1 MQARKGER
9 GCMPITWTPKDQM
22 QAAKA
27 ADARGWWVQF
37 LLCPGWRKRVRFAFA
52 SEFGYGELVLGFGFV
67 AFVAFASFRCV
78 GSMLMRHTF
87 GILSIVTHTHTH
99 SHRQLPHCAV
109 LLLYCIGQYCTIPRR
124 RIWVSRRARVHGRTR
139 TRHAHLASKTK
150 SRFPIPRL
158 CSFCLGTFVT
168 CFVMTFVLIKVTE
181 VWL

>member
-87 GILSIVTHTHTH
+87 GILSIVTHTHTLSSPAATLCCIIIVLYRTVLYYTKEKDLGIAAGTGARTNAH
-99 SHRQLPHCAV
+99 TACA
-109 LLLYCIGQYCTIPRR
+109 PR
-124 RIWVSRRARVHGRTR
+124 
-139 TRHAHLASKTK
+139 
-150 SRFPIPRL
+150 FQN
-158 CSFCLGTFVT
+158 
-168 CFVMTFVLIKVTE
+168 
-181 VWL
+181 